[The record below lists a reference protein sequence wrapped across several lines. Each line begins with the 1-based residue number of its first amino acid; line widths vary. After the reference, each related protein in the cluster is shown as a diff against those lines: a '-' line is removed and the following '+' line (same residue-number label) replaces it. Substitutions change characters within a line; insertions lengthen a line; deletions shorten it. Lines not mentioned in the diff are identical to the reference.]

1 MIGIIG
7 AMDEEVSA
15 LLNKIDNVQVEEIDR
30 FKYFVGTIDGKDVVL
45 TKSGVGKTLSAMV
58 TTALVLNYDIDML
71 INIGS
76 AGALQTDISVSD
88 VIVSTRVAVSDFDI
102 SAFGYKQSF
111 DEARYTF
118 KADERLVNILKE
130 LELNNVHYGDM
141 VSSDSFISTK
151 DQVEKILVNY
161 DTALCADMEAA
172 SIAMVLEQ
180 FKIPFI
186 IVRSISD
193 NIVSTEDNT
202 IEFEEYL
209 KVASKNSAFI
219 TRKLIE
225 AL

>member
-76 AGALQTDISVSD
+76 AGALQRDISVSD

-111 DEARYTF
+111 EEARYTF
-118 KADERLVNILKE
+118 MADERLVNILKE

-151 DQVEKILVNY
+151 DQVEKILVNF
-161 DTALCADMEAA
+161 DSALCADMEAA